1 MPRTFLTE
9 DQVRDGAKVTL
20 GFDDNEQNVNQ
31 GTGQLTSFKQLGFRI
46 QQSKKPDGWYLPKDK
61 SCPAIVLEA
70 KNSGEDVN
78 KQSWEDEIKDN
89 MKTVSSKYG
98 RVIGILFNGYEIRVF
113 KLDAGVFEEVQNQ
126 HTLEHKSYYINIYL
140 SQKIDKEKIYN
151 LTKLINDLLHF
162 KFGIKDLY
170 QRMIFTACAL
180 VAVRYKKDCLVHN
193 MDYDTMHQA
202 ILSQCN
208 KSLISDKQQNNKI
221 SILTDRYSLVK
232 MNRDTNSG
240 EDINNFIDYVN
251 EISDAINSNDWR
263 GEDVM
268 GIFFNEFNRY
278 KGKSESGQVFTPE
291 HVTSLMYR
299 LINVTPDDY
308 VLDACCGSGGFLVK
322 SMSKMIQSSGGEGT
336 QKSKDIKRKQLFG
349 IEFDKDIYA
358 LACANMLIHKD
369 GKTNLEQL
377 DARKQEAS
385 DWMKSKSITKVL
397 MNPPFERKYGC
408 MDIVENVL
416 NNVPQHTLCAFILP
430 DKKLEK
436 SSRTQVERM
445 LRNHKLLKIIK
456 LSEKTFLEGIT
467 TSVFIFEANV
477 PQNDAEIFACYIEE
491 DGLETV
497 KNQGRHDTKNKWQ
510 SIEDYWVDVV
520 TKQTGDP
527 TIQWI
532 KPKEHL
538 SYQMPTKPFE
548 INEEDFNKTVLE
560 YLFFEN
566 GVDLKEF
573 QVSIAKRVLYSGTIK
588 KENNNINIQLEGESN
603 EEN

>member
-1 MPRTFLTE
+1 MPRIFKTE
-9 DQVRDGAKVTL
+9 DEVRDSSKITL
-20 GFDDNEQNVNQ
+20 GFDDNESDVRQ
-31 GTGQLTSFKQLGFRI
+31 GTGQLTTFKQLGFTV
-46 QQSKKPDGWYLPKDK
+46 QQSKKPDGWYLPKNLHM
-61 SCPAIVLEA
+61 PALVLET
-70 KNSGEDVN
+70 KNSNEDL
-78 KQSWEDEIKDN
+78 KKECWENEIKEN
-89 MKTVSSKYG
+89 MNVINSKYEK
-98 RVIGILFNGYEIRVF
+98 VIGILFNGYEIRVF
-113 KLDAGVFEEVQNQ
+113 KQSVDGLDELDNQ
-126 HTLEHKSYYINIYL
+126 HTLENKTYYLDIFL
-140 SQKIDKEKIYN
+140 SKKIDKERIYK
-151 LTKLINDLLHF
+151 LTKQVNDLLHF

-180 VAVRYKKDCLVHN
+180 VAVRYKKGCLVHD

-208 KSLISDKQQNNKI
+208 KSLESDKRQNNKI

-240 EDINNFIDYVN
+240 EDINDFIDYVN
-251 EISDAINSNDWR
+251 EISDAVNSNEWR

-291 HVTSLMYR
+291 HITSLMYR

-322 SMSKMIQSSGGEGT
+322 SMAKMIQNSGGEGT
-336 QKSKDIKRKQLFG
+336 QKAKDIKRKQLFG

-369 GKTNLEQL
+369 GKTNLEQM
-377 DARKQEAS
+377 DTRKQEAT
-385 DWMKSKSITKVL
+385 DWMKSKPITKVL

-408 MDIVENVL
+408 MEIVENVL
-416 NNVPQHTLCAFILP
+416 NSVQQHTQCAFILP

-436 SSRTQVERM
+436 SSKTQVERI

-456 LSEKTFLEGIT
+456 LSEKTFLEGVT
-467 TSVFIFEANV
+467 TSVFIFESGV
-477 PQNDAEIFACYIEE
+477 PQNNSQVFTCYIEE

-510 SIEDYWVDVV
+510 SIEDYWVDIIE
-520 TKQTGDP
+520 KQSGDS

-532 KPKEHL
+532 KPTEHL
-538 SYQMPTKPFE
+538 SYQMAPKKFE
-548 INEEDFNKTVLE
+548 VFEEDFIKTIMD
-560 YLFFEN
+560 YYMYEN
-566 GVDLKEF
+566 NIDVKEF
-573 QVSIAKRVLYSGTIK
+573 GDKVQSKVLYSSEIDANENEINLKLK
-588 KENNNINIQLEGESN
+588 KDI
-603 EEN
+603 